1 MSRETADIVIV
12 GAGIM
17 GLAAAYQVTRRSTLS
32 VIVVEKGGGPG
43 EGSTGASAAVLRQRY
58 THPEMIRVARGG
70 LLAFRDW
77 AGFTGLAEPRA
88 HFRNIGVLWM
98 TGENREAVDAEC
110 VRLRNESVDAVVLD
124 TDGLRERFPAL
135 SACGTPF
142 DLTGEIEHEC
152 ADHDAFLLEED
163 GGHFDPVS
171 ACSDLVEAARR
182 EGTDVRFRS
191 EVTGVRRG
199 AHRVTGV
206 ALADGTEIDAG
217 IVLNAAGPWCNRLN
231 ELAEYELP
239 WDLAPTRVQVFYRE
253 LPADVALPLPVV
265 GDAAGGI
272 YFRPEASDQQLVVGS
287 LLEEDER
294 ERTDPDTYNR
304 NADRSFTDTK
314 IHALHH
320 RLPDLPHRGTIIGMS
335 GLYTVNHGDV
345 HPVIGPTALDGY
357 HVMNGFSGHGFKES
371 LICTAL
377 WAHHIT
383 GERADWDIDSVP
395 LDFFSVDRRPLNV
408 REMNVL
414 A

>member
-1 MSRETADIVIV
+1 MSRNTADIVIV

-17 GLAAAYQVTRRSTLS
+17 GLAAAYQVTRRSDLS

-77 AGFTGLAEPRA
+77 AGFTGLEEPRA

-98 TGENREAVDAEC
+98 TGEDRAAAEAEC
-110 VRLRNESVDAVVLD
+110 ARLRAEDVDAVVLD
-124 TDGLRERFPAL
+124 TAELRERFPAL
-135 SACGTPF
+135 SACGNHF

-152 ADHDAFLLEED
+152 ADHDAFLLEQD

-171 ACSDLVEAARR
+171 ACSDLVDAARR
-182 EGTDVRFRS
+182 EGADIRFRS
-191 EVTGVRRG
+191 GVAAVRRTGERVVGVTLDDG
-199 AHRVTGV
+199 A
-206 ALADGTEIDAG
+206 EIDAG
-217 IVLNAAGPWCNRLN
+217 LVLNAAGPWCNRLN
-231 ELAEYELP
+231 AMAGYEVP
-239 WDLAPTRVQVFYRE
+239 WDLAPTRIQVFYRE
-253 LPADVALPLPVV
+253 LPSDVPLPLPVV
-265 GDAAGGI
+265 GDGAGGI

-287 LLEEDER
+287 LLEEDEQ
-294 ERTDPDTYNR
+294 ERADPDTYNR
-304 NADRSFTDTK
+304 NADRSFIDTK

-320 RLPDLPHRGTIIGMS
+320 RMPDLPHRGTIIGMS

-345 HPVIGPTALDGY
+345 HPVIGPTGLDGY

-377 WAHHIT
+377 WAQQVT
-383 GERADWDIDSVP
+383 GTAAEWDIDTVP
-395 LDFFSVDRRPLNV
+395 LDFFSVDREPLTV